1 MRSLRS
7 MFLICYYLY
16 RMSRISILTP
26 YRNAAKYIRETADSI
41 LGQMHTDWE
50 WILVNDHSIE
60 NELGSIADLLD
71 DPRIILLENE
81 GKGIVDALCTA
92 MVHASGEYITR
103 MDADDVMPDFKLEA
117 FLQSLQSSNEQIVT
131 GKVRYFS
138 EEGIISKG
146 YQGYEK
152 WLNERVGRQDFYRH
166 IYRECS
172 LASGNW
178 MMRKADLEDCGGFNG
193 LNYPEDYDL
202 LFRWYEAGFE
212 IKGLD
217 LVTHLW
223 RDHDL
228 RTSKTSAHYQ
238 QKAFFSLKINRFVQL
253 DWDSKQQLI
262 VNGTGQ
268 KGRLT
273 AKILI
278 ENHLPFTW
286 VSHEPE
292 KYPDGILGHPL
303 VGLENL
309 PVCRESQILNTTL
322 IDEMELKKCYK
333 PFIPEMRF
341 YNL

>member
-7 MFLICYYLY
+7 MFLICYYLC

-26 YRNAAKYIRETADSI
+26 YRNAEKYIRETADSI
-41 LGQMHTDWE
+41 LGQTHTDWE
-50 WILVNDHSIE
+50 WILVNDHSTE
-60 NELGSIADLLD
+60 NELGAIADLLD
-71 DPRIILLENE
+71 DPRIILIENE

-92 MVHASGEYITR
+92 LEMASGEYITR
-103 MDADDVMPDFKLEA
+103 MDADDLMPDFKLEV
-117 FLQSLQSSNEQIVT
+117 FLKSLQSSNEHIVT

-146 YQGYEK
+146 YQGYES
-152 WLNERVGRQDFYRH
+152 WLNECVDRQDFYYH

-178 MMRKADLEDCGGFNG
+178 MMSRTDLKKCECFKG
-193 LNYPEDYDL
+193 LDYPEDYDL
-202 LFRWYEAGFE
+202 LFRWYEAGFK

-238 QKAFFSLKINRFVQL
+238 QKAFFSLKINRFIQL
-253 DWDSKQQLI
+253 DWDKEQLLI
-262 VNGTGQ
+262 VNGTGK

-273 AKILI
+273 AKILVKRNI
-278 ENHLPFTW
+278 PFTW

-292 KYPDGILGHPL
+292 KYPDGIFGHPL
-303 VGLENL
+303 VGLDRI
-309 PVCRESQILNTTL
+309 PVCNSAQILNATL
-322 IDEMELKKCYK
+322 LPEWKLK
-333 PFIPEMRF
+333 EF
-341 YNL
+341 YSPAIANPVFYDL